1 MGDEWKELIANEA
14 TDKGLVYKM
23 YKQLIHLH
31 IRKTKSPIKKL
42 AEDLNRHFSK
52 KKKKKRLADGQ

>member
-1 MGDEWKELIANEA
+1 MKELIANEA
-14 TDKGLVYKM
+14 TDKGLVYKI
-23 YKQLIHLH
+23 YKQLIHLN

-52 KKKKKRLADGQ
+52 KKRLVDGQ